1 MRGIVQPEAYGEVV
15 QAGGVGVERG
25 GAYMPTGGA
34 GGADGVCVEGRG
46 VDTREAGVEGCG
58 VVALGARGDRVMDDD
73 GLKCPAA
80 INA

>member
-1 MRGIVQPEAYGEVV
+1 
-15 QAGGVGVERG
+15 
-25 GAYMPTGGA
+25 MPTGGA